1 MTVIF
6 PVFRKCWCCLLVG
19 CQVLLGNMCWDYFQC
34 SHQHSAHQS
43 PPWGCFKPV
52 WTTAASQSPPASPGW
67 GEHKHEEA
75 QGGHADHFLRN
86 SCHARLWL
94 SLPKPAAKPGVTFKK
109 SGTELGGTLWIHGEG
124 FLQNDSQEEKLSEM
138 LFSFSLQQGLQQ
150 LGCCFTSQQLL
161 PSSSSEFAFCR
172 ELLALYKVK
181 YTK

>member
-1 MTVIF
+1 MPPKPLPVLEILQCRDGSQGSDGTRAVGMSWVAAPLQPFTGCHITGVIFSKASAVTVIF

-86 SCHARLWL
+86 SCHARLCTQAHCKAW
-94 SLPKPAAKPGVTFKK
+94 GDV
-109 SGTELGGTLWIHGEG
+109 
-124 FLQNDSQEEKLSEM
+124 
-138 LFSFSLQQGLQQ
+138 
-150 LGCCFTSQQLL
+150 
-161 PSSSSEFAFCR
+161 
-172 ELLALYKVK
+172 
-181 YTK
+181 